1 MAYGL
6 ASSREQLQWHLIYAG
21 KNSYT
26 GLGVSA
32 DYFYLFNQR
41 SVPSLRT
48 QTTETDTTTD
58 AQSIGPY

>member
-6 ASSREQLQWHLIYAG
+6 ASPREQLQWHLIYAG

-26 GLGVSA
+26 GLGVSV
-32 DYFYLFNQR
+32 DYFYLFNRR

-48 QTTETDTTTD
+48 EATKADATTD
-58 AQSIGPY
+58 AQSVGPY

>member
-21 KNSYT
+21 KNSYS
-26 GLGVSA
+26 GLDVSA
-32 DYFYLFNQR
+32 DYFNLFNQR

-48 QTTETDTTTD
+48 QTTETDATTD
-58 AQSIGPY
+58 AQSIGPH

>member
-48 QTTETDTTTD
+48 PTTETDTTTD